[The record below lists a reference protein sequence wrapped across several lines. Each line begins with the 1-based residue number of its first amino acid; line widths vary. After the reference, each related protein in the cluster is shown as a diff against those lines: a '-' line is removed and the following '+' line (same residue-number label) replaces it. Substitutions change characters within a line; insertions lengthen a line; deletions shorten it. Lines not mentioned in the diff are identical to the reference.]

1 VGTESVI
8 GEGSIIYPNVTIRE
22 KIKIGKNVIIH
33 SGSVIGADGYGYERT
48 ENGLEKLPHIGDV
61 VIGDNV
67 ELGACVTV
75 DRAKVSHTTIGKG
88 TKIDNL
94 TQIAHNVRIG
104 ENCIIVAQSG
114 ISGSV
119 KIGNNVIIGG
129 QVGIADNLT
138 IGDNSMIAAQAGIM
152 KSVPPNTIMWGKP
165 ARPLKKAKA
174 IYALFDKLPEIYARL
189 KAVEQKIGGM
199 PKNNT

>member
-1 VGTESVI
+1 
-8 GEGSIIYPNVTIRE
+8 
-22 KIKIGKNVIIH
+22 
-33 SGSVIGADGYGYERT
+33 
-48 ENGLEKLPHIGDV
+48 
-61 VIGDNV
+61 
-67 ELGACVTV
+67 
-75 DRAKVSHTTIGKG
+75 
-88 TKIDNL
+88 
-94 TQIAHNVRIG
+94 
-104 ENCIIVAQSG
+104 
-114 ISGSV
+114 V

-189 KAVEQKIGGM
+189 KAVEQKIGGT